1 MIAIYSIDEHPSTWD
16 SNASLIIQEVDAEN
30 NMYQLRKVD
39 MSVFGN
45 IISNGQQV
53 AMDKLGAVINLLM
66 KEREEILNSATGQD
80 HVFDEITMYVGRPDS
95 GDYTYIIET
104 AEHCYKISKITKWP
118 NVIIFGCMNVLNEAV
133 VKSLRSNLNFV
144 ESKTPFYYTFDT
156 PQFSDI
162 LLSEDSIEFLDRRV
176 R

>member
-16 SNASLIIQEVDAEN
+16 SNASLIFQEVDAEN

-45 IISNGQQV
+45 IISNGQLV

-80 HVFDEITMYVGRPDS
+80 HMFDEFKERIYEQID
-95 GDYTYIIET
+95 
-104 AEHCYKISKITKWP
+104 
-118 NVIIFGCMNVLNEAV
+118 VLAG
-133 VKSLRSNLNFV
+133 K
-144 ESKTPFYYTFDT
+144 FYNG
-156 PQFSDI
+156 
-162 LLSEDSIEFLDRRV
+162 
-176 R
+176 

>member
-16 SNASLIIQEVDAEN
+16 SNASLILQEVDAEN
-30 NMYQLRKVD
+30 NIYQLRKVD

-45 IISNGQQV
+45 ILLNGQQF
-53 AMDKLGAVINLLM
+53 AMDKLGAVINLMM
-66 KEREEILNSATGQD
+66 KEREEIKREENKDIAA
-80 HVFDEITMYVGRPDS
+80 DEITMYVGRPDS

-118 NVIIFGCMNVLNEAV
+118 NVIVFGCMNELNEAV